1 MIQRFIA
8 EKIKKDLFQGKIIMI
23 LGARQTGKTTLINQ
37 LFEKNSDTLWL
48 NGDIIEDRTLF
59 EKASLINFRAFLTGK
74 KIVII
79 DEAQRIED
87 IGLKL
92 KIIKDGMPE
101 IQLVV
106 TGSSSFELA
115 NAMNEPLTGRK
126 FKYNLYPLSFNEMV
140 VHHGFFE
147 ETNQLENRLIYGYY
161 PEILMNQGNQIE
173 LLKLLTDSYL
183 YKDILEWGKIKKTDK
198 IIKIL
203 QALAFQIGNQVSYNE
218 LSKLVGL
225 DNQTVENYIQL
236 LEKSFVIFRLN
247 SFSRNLR
254 SELKTTRKIY
264 FYDLGIRN
272 ALINNF
278 NPISLRDDV
287 GALWENFMISE
298 RKKYIDYHHIYT
310 NLYFWRTQSQQEI
323 DLIEERGGM
332 LYATEFKWNEN
343 KRSKIPAIFLNNYPD
358 SEFKTITPKKFY
370 EFIYTLK

>member
-8 EKIKKDLFQGKIIMI
+8 EKIKEDLFQGKIIMI

-59 EKASLINFRAFLTGK
+59 EKASLINFRSFLTGK

-87 IGLKL
+87 IGIKL

-115 NAMNEPLTGRK
+115 NSMNEPLTGRK
-126 FKYNLYPLSFNEMV
+126 FEYNLYPLSFNEMV
-140 VHHGFFE
+140 VHHGLFE
-147 ETNQLENRLIYGYY
+147 EINQLENRLIYGYY

-225 DNQTVENYIQL
+225 DNQTIENYIQL

-278 NPISLRDDV
+278 NPLSLRDDV

-298 RKKYIDYHHIYT
+298 RKKYIDYHRIYT

-343 KRSKIPAIFLNNYPD
+343 KRSKIPAIFRNNYPD
-358 SEFKTITPKKFY
+358 SEFKTITPKNFY
-370 EFIYTLK
+370 EFIYTSK